1 MRFSH
6 EHSLRKG
13 SEADSEEAENESK
26 KGDDEKKHPPDPE
39 DEEILLIEQVVAED
53 AENLR
58 PGLLS
63 RLPSIVVSTSDLARR
78 KSFSIKSSKETEFLT
93 SVGNTSHMGSWSFL
107 PCCWND

>member
-1 MRFSH
+1 M
-6 EHSLRKG
+6 
-13 SEADSEEAENESK
+13 EAENESK

-63 RLPSIVVSTSDLARR
+63 RLPSIVVSTSDLAR
-78 KSFSIKSSKETEFLT
+78 
-93 SVGNTSHMGSWSFL
+93 
-107 PCCWND
+107 